1 MLAPLPG
8 RATGECLLRHSNTGR
23 SASFHRS
30 SCFNGSAAVR
40 LLPRAAAVR
49 QQLNSSDLTSRGPQA
64 QQATTHG
71 AQQQQEVAGTH
82 MGTPAS
88 SPVALT
94 IAQLRQCSRL
104 DELGQLVQAAAE
116 ARQGSLTH
124 APPAQQTAR
133 QQKGRQQEQGRGRDV
148 GGDEGASSAL
158 QAWDCICVTA
168 ALHQAALL
176 WRQQQHGQAARQQQ
190 KQEPQQQAAQQRQ
203 HQDNSATHAFT
214 ANKPSPAGGGQA
226 PIKPGHSLSSFQ
238 AVQLLLQQLLPAS
251 LATLQVC
258 VACSAGAPM
267 QHRLWLQASP
277 RLLFGPLH

>member
-8 RATGECLLRHSNTGR
+8 KATGECLLRHSNTGR

-30 SCFNGSAAVR
+30 SCFNSSAAAR
-40 LLPRAAAVR
+40 LLPRAR
-49 QQLNSSDLTSRGPQA
+49 QQLKSSDLTSRGPQA

-71 AQQQQEVAGTH
+71 AQQQQMGAGVH
-82 MGTPAS
+82 RGTAAS
-88 SPVALT
+88 SAAALT
-94 IAQLRQCSRL
+94 TAPPLRQCSRL
-104 DELGQLVQAAAE
+104 DELAQLVQAAAE

-124 APPAQQTAR
+124 ALPAQQAGR
-133 QQKGRQQEQGRGRDV
+133 KQQGRKQEQGRGRDV

-176 WRQQQHGQAARQQQ
+176 WRQQQQGQAARQQH

-203 HQDNSATHAFT
+203 HQDKSATHAFT
-214 ANKPSPAGGGQA
+214 ANKLSPAGGSQDA
-226 PIKPGHSLSSFQ
+226 IKLGHSLSSFQ

-251 LATLQVC
+251 LATMQVC
-258 VACSAGAPM
+258 VACSTGAPM